1 MNSINFYG
9 YKLENMSDNLFDFLM
24 ETIKEEIKDYKEEHE
39 KYPEQVHVYECW
51 FEYSKSNYPETD
63 LVIYH

>member
-1 MNSINFYG
+1 MYRW
-9 YKLENMSDNLFDFLM
+9 
-24 ETIKEEIKDYKEEHE
+24 EIKDYKEEYN

-51 FEYSKSNYPETD
+51 FEYRDSNHPETD